1 MSAYIWSIRIFS
13 KVWSSTHSCG
23 VSNGPATK
31 SCHWSSTFWHFG
43 SCRHWRCWS
52 LPLWHQVCKPIF
64 STLQSIPEKVETKPK
79 TESKNNQLMSLSIER
94 KYILPIRL
102 RLWEQSLH
110 WLCIIIFRNIY
121 KFDSMQSCATSKQGE
136 IHLTLVQFFD
146 IETETS
152 IKLKIIQKIF
162 DFQIPDVIGTET
174 SIFHFHN
181 SKLTLDGLQ
190 KNNIGK

>member
-1 MSAYIWSIRIFS
+1 
-13 KVWSSTHSCG
+13 
-23 VSNGPATK
+23 
-31 SCHWSSTFWHFG
+31 
-43 SCRHWRCWS
+43 
-52 LPLWHQVCKPIF
+52 
-64 STLQSIPEKVETKPK
+64 
-79 TESKNNQLMSLSIER
+79 
-94 KYILPIRL
+94 
-102 RLWEQSLH
+102 
-110 WLCIIIFRNIY
+110 
-121 KFDSMQSCATSKQGE
+121 MQSCATSKQGE